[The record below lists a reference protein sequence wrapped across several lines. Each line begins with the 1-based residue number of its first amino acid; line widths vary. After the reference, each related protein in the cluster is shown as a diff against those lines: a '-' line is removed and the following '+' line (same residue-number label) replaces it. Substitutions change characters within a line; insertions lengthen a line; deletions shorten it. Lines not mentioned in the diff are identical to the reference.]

1 MKNQMQKAKLLAE
14 NIRVFI
20 KFVHKALENKNNSRS
35 YTDKIYQLKLWIE
48 DFKFQSLADELTRV
62 NQVTC
67 DEKYTKLLVDRFR
80 KGIMIIDEYVER
92 NYEELYIFTAK
103 LYTLKN
109 LSTSFYE
116 GE

>member
-1 MKNQMQKAKLLAE
+1 MKFQMQMANLLAD

-20 KFVHKALENKNNSRS
+20 KYVFKTLDNNKNSKS
-35 YTDKIYQLKLWIE
+35 YSDKIYQIKLWIE

-67 DEKYTKLLVDRFR
+67 DEEYTKLLVDRFR
-80 KGIMIIDEYVER
+80 EGIMIIDEYVER

-109 LSTSFYE
+109 QSSYFYE
-116 GE
+116 DE